1 MELKKE
7 VWYVPEEI
15 FNGVWLGASTDA
27 LEACVSNLSLEASGV
42 CLFAKGWM
50 TGYGPVCASWQRRY
64 A

>member
-1 MELKKE
+1 MELEKE

-42 CLFAKGWM
+42 CLFAKG
-50 TGYGPVCASWQRRY
+50 
-64 A
+64 